1 MSGLRHCNTC
11 GSAHSSSSCPH
22 LCGHD
27 GGTMS
32 KRFLWGAAS
41 GVAMSI
47 VVVAV
52 STKAKIPGLVIMALI
67 LALQAWTH
75 PSDTTGGR

>member
-1 MSGLRHCNTC
+1 M
-11 GSAHSSSSCPH
+11 
-22 LCGHD
+22 
-27 GGTMS
+27 MS